1 MKRRKQSD
9 NPYDTYEFREWADRM
24 RTRLIPK
31 MADSGSILMIAP
43 NVNEKFD
50 IEFALQ
56 IGASILLEKPL
67 ILLAHTGRQIPSKLR
82 AIADKIIEVNLDET
96 TMDSPDIQR
105 QLAEAFK
112 EFSKQ

>member
-1 MKRRKQSD
+1 MKRSRG
-9 NPYDTYEFREWADRM
+9 NPYDTQEFREWADMM
-24 RTRLIPK
+24 RARLIPK
-31 MADSGSILMIAP
+31 MKDSGSVLMIAP
-43 NVNEKFD
+43 NVHGGKFD

-82 AIADKIIEVNLDET
+82 AVADKIIEVNLDET

-105 QLAEAFK
+105 QLTEAFK
-112 EFSKQ
+112 EFAKQ